1 MMKGNWYDNN
11 NNNQITCICGVCIIQ
26 PVFNIYGNATD
37 RLVVKKMSRYSPEEI
52 AIKELEDTLTDTAY
66 INAILQ
72 DALELIA
79 SNTEENAQRIAQETL
94 EAISVNNNKE

>member
-1 MMKGNWYDNN
+1 M
-11 NNNQITCICGVCIIQ
+11 VCSTIINR
-26 PVFNIYGNATD
+26 VGI
-37 RLVVKKMSRYSPEEI
+37 KMSRYSPEEI
-52 AIKELEDTLTDTAY
+52 IIKELEDSLTDTAY

-94 EAISVNNNKE
+94 EAISVSK

>member
-1 MMKGNWYDNN
+1 
-11 NNNQITCICGVCIIQ
+11 
-26 PVFNIYGNATD
+26 
-37 RLVVKKMSRYSPEEI
+37 MSRYDPGYI
-52 AIKELEDTLTDTAY
+52 MIKELEDSLIETGY
-66 INAILQ
+66 INAIMQ

>member
-1 MMKGNWYDNN
+1 MVAN
-11 NNNQITCICGVCIIQ
+11 
-26 PVFNIYGNATD
+26 
-37 RLVVKKMSRYSPEEI
+37 KMSRYSPEEI
-52 AIKELEDTLTDTAY
+52 AIKELEDSLTDTAY

-94 EAISVNNNKE
+94 EAISVNNQQKE

>member
-1 MMKGNWYDNN
+1 MVAD
-11 NNNQITCICGVCIIQ
+11 
-26 PVFNIYGNATD
+26 
-37 RLVVKKMSRYSPEEI
+37 KMSRFDPQDI
-52 AIKELEDTLTDTAY
+52 IIKELEDALTDTAY

-94 EAISVNNNKE
+94 EVISVSK

>member
-1 MMKGNWYDNN
+1 MVAD
-11 NNNQITCICGVCIIQ
+11 
-26 PVFNIYGNATD
+26 
-37 RLVVKKMSRYSPEEI
+37 KMSRFDPQDI
-52 AIKELEDTLTDTAY
+52 IIKELEDSLTDTAY

>member
-1 MMKGNWYDNN
+1 
-11 NNNQITCICGVCIIQ
+11 
-26 PVFNIYGNATD
+26 
-37 RLVVKKMSRYSPEEI
+37 MSRYSPEEI
-52 AIKELEDTLTDTAY
+52 TIKELEDALTDTAY
-66 INAILQ
+66 MNAVLQ

>member
-1 MMKGNWYDNN
+1 
-11 NNNQITCICGVCIIQ
+11 
-26 PVFNIYGNATD
+26 
-37 RLVVKKMSRYSPEEI
+37 MSRYSPEEI
-52 AIKELEDTLTDTAY
+52 AIKELEDALTDTAY
-66 INAILQ
+66 MNAVLQ